1 MINLLQIEWMKLRKY
16 ATFWILCSLF
26 SGLFILSVYGQNKS
40 FIKLGGGPV
49 DLLAGSFSFPNV
61 WDNVAFTYSWFVIFL
76 SVFMI
81 ISVSNEF
88 TFRTGRQHIID
99 GMKRLDF
106 LHSKLWL
113 GICLSTAATVLFI
126 LTCLFFGA
134 INGGGNPILHSE
146 KIIYVFLFTVNYLMF
161 ATLLTFLIRRAGLGI
176 ILFLAYLVV
185 EFLFMQF
192 INWKFSTFMGSLLPL
207 QASDELLPN
216 PLMRTLGNATGMQSA
231 PVMYCVGMS
240 LFYISSYYFIL
251 RYKLLKSDL

>member
-1 MINLLQIEWMKLRKY
+1 MMNLLQIEWMKLRKY

-26 SGLFILSVYGQNKS
+26 SGLFLLSVYGQSKS
-40 FIKLGGGPV
+40 FVKLGGGPV
-49 DLLAGSFSFPNV
+49 DILSGSYSFPNV

-99 GMKRLDF
+99 GMKRLEF
-106 LHSKLWL
+106 LHGKLLL
-113 GICLSTAATVLFI
+113 GLSLSIMATLLFI
-126 LTCLFFGA
+126 LTSLLFGF
-134 INGGGNPILHSE
+134 INGGGNPIPHSE
-146 KIIYVFLFTVNYLMF
+146 KIAYVFLFTINYLTF
-161 ATLLTFLIRRAGLGI
+161 AILLTFFIRRAGLGI

-185 EFLFMQF
+185 EFLMMQF
-192 INWKFSTFMGSLLPL
+192 INWKFSTSVGSLLPL

-231 PVMYCVGMS
+231 PVMYCIGMS
-240 LFYISSYYFIL
+240 LFYLSAYYFIL
-251 RYKLLKSDL
+251 QRKLLKSDL